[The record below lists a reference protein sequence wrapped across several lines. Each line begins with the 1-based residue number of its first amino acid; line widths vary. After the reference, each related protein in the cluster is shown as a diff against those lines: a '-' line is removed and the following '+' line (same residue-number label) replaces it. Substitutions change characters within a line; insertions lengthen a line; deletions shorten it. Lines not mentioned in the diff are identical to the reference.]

1 MREAVSNGSG
11 SISGGLGFKR
21 HLRAEI
27 SEGNGAYLFSEQG
40 VIAMRGAQVASV
52 AALLDGTRDLDGLL
66 SACPEGM
73 SAEQVTGV
81 LARLVEAG
89 LVTVRV
95 PDELSGDERALAY
108 WDACGLDASAVAC
121 RQKPAT
127 ASLTAIGRGVDT
139 SQVENALVAS
149 GIEVVET
156 ASELAIVLC
165 DDYLDPRLAEIDAE
179 HRRTGRPWLLARPS
193 GSQVWIGPI
202 MQPGRSGCWHCLTN
216 RLWGHRHAEACV
228 QEVLG
233 HDGPAAFPI
242 PAVPPLTA
250 AASHLISL
258 EASKWLAGHR
268 YPGQQAVW
276 ILDTLDLQGRLHE
289 LRRRPQC
296 AECGDEGIVAART
309 AEPVV
314 LREAKK
320 ATSGG
325 GGHRTLTPV
334 EVLDRY
340 GHLVSPVTGIVKE
353 IARDP
358 RAPAFVN
365 AYRSGLNVA
374 RRVRG
379 EAGLQAG
386 LRGDNGGKGA
396 SPLDAEVGA
405 LCEAIER
412 FSANYQGDE
421 LRIRGTFR
429 ALGEDAVHPNSC
441 MLFDERQYD
450 GRDEWN
456 ARHANFQHVP
466 ERFDDEAEVDWTP
479 LWSLSQQRRKLMPT
493 AYLYYGVP
501 PECGIKGMRADSNG
515 CAAGSS
521 IEDAVLQGLLELV
534 ERDAVAMWWYNRLP
548 VPGVDIASFDDPW
561 AEEMVGQYARAG
573 RELWVL
579 DLTADLG
586 VPVMVALSRSI
597 AGPRENVMM
606 GFGAHLDP
614 RTALRRAVSE
624 LNQMIP
630 AVLANDVE
638 LDDPD
643 AAQWLRHA
651 TVANQP
657 YLLPAPGR
665 SAKRA
670 ADFKFVRRPDVRD
683 DVECLVRKLSAL
695 GMETLVLDQTRPDID
710 LPVVRVVVPGL
721 RPFWSRFAPGR
732 LFDVPVRLGRLAEPT
747 PYDRLNPFP
756 MFL

>member
-1 MREAVSNGSG
+1 MREASSTTG
-11 SISGGLGFKR
+11 SINGALGFKR

-27 SEGNGAYLFSEQG
+27 REGSGAYLFSEQG

-66 SACPEGM
+66 AARPDGM

-89 LVTVRV
+89 LVTVHV
-95 PDELSGDERALAY
+95 PDEISGDERALAY
-108 WDACGLDASAVAC
+108 WDACGLDASAVAG

-127 ASLTAIGRGVDT
+127 ASLTAVGRGVDT
-139 SQVENALVAS
+139 SQVANGLAAS
-149 GIEVVET
+149 GIEVVGT

-193 GSQVWIGPI
+193 GAQVWIGPI
-202 MQPGRSGCWHCLTN
+202 TQPGRSGCWHCLTN

-233 HDGPAAFPI
+233 HDGPASFPM

-296 AECGDEGIVAART
+296 PECGDEGIVAART

-353 IARDP
+353 ISRDP

-365 AYRSGLNVA
+365 AYHSGKNVA

-386 LRGDNGGKGA
+386 LRGENGGKGA
-396 SPLDAEVGA
+396 SPIDAEVGA

-412 FSANYQGDE
+412 YSANYQGDE
-421 LRIRGTFR
+421 LRIRDTFH

-450 GRDEWN
+450 GRAEWN
-456 ARHANFQHVP
+456 ALHADFQYVP
-466 ERFDDEAEVDWTP
+466 ERFDTEAAIDWTP
-479 LWSLSQQRRKLMPT
+479 LWSLTRQRRKLMPT

-501 PECGIKGMRADSNG
+501 WECGLTGMRADSNG

-521 IEDAVLQGLLELV
+521 IEDAILQGLLELV

-597 AGPRENVMM
+597 VGPRENVMM

-624 LNQMIP
+624 LNQLIP
-630 AVLANDVE
+630 AVFANDVE
-638 LDDPD
+638 LDDTD
-643 AAQWLRHA
+643 AARWLRYA
-651 TVANQP
+651 TVANQQ

-683 DVECLVRKLSAL
+683 DVECLVRRLSVL

-747 PYDRLNPFP
+747 PYERLNPFP